1 MNSVIAETAPMCRI
15 RTKNYGLERKL
26 SARETGFGQLSDRL
40 GSTHGVKRTRD
51 ELRRSSAI
59 HVVNRLRLEQ
69 LRVREDDAELIVQTM
84 EEQSQ
89 VRIES
94 RTSSGAARLWPA
106 SM

>member
-1 MNSVIAETAPMCRI
+1 LNSVFAETASMCRI
-15 RTKNYGLERKL
+15 STTQGELERKL

-51 ELRRSSAI
+51 ELCRPSAI
-59 HVVNRLRLEQ
+59 QVVNRLRLEQ

-89 VRIES
+89 VPIES
-94 RTSSGAARLWPA
+94 RTSSGAARFRPA
-106 SM
+106 GM